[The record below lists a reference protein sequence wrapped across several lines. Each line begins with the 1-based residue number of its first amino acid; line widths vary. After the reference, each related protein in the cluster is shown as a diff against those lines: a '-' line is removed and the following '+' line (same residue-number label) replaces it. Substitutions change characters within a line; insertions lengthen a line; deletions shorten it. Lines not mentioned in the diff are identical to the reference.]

1 VDEERLGRQ
10 PVAHLAARAPTFAL
24 AAHVARTLRRLITV
38 YTLTDGGQ
46 TALDIGHKIADF
58 VAPAK
63 ESLEL
68 ALYDLRL
75 HDDTAEVV
83 RGALVGAHERGVNV
97 RLAYNLDRD
106 DQRLPLP
113 PPPKT
118 EPDLVESLPFATA
131 AVPGWPDLM
140 HHKFMVRDRSAVWT
154 GSTNWTDD
162 AWTRE
167 ENVIVIVESTGVA
180 IRYQEDFA
188 QLWKKRDVQASGRVP
203 TDPIRVDDAE
213 VRTWFSPK
221 RGERLAHRIA
231 NAIGG
236 ARRRVRIASPVI
248 TSGPILGTLAEV
260 AADKKVDLAGVV
272 DATQID
278 EVFDQWRMNGNNTWK
293 TPSLMFVLR
302 NAAFTGKRSTPYA
315 PGAVHDYMHA
325 KVCVCD
331 DTVFV
336 GSFNL
341 SHSGEENAENVLE
354 IADAAL
360 AERMASFVDA
370 IRAKYPPLALDELA
384 RVGQRRQHRLDALTK
399 VLVRRR
405 K

>member
-1 VDEERLGRQ
+1 VR
-10 PVAHLAARAPTFAL
+10 
-24 AAHVARTLRRLITV
+24 
-38 YTLTDGGQ
+38 TLTDGGQ
-46 TALDIGHKIADF
+46 TALDVAHMIADF
-58 VAPAK
+58 LTPAK

-68 ALYDLRL
+68 ALYDFRL
-75 HDDTAEVV
+75 HDGTADVV
-83 RGALVGAHERGVNV
+83 RAAIVGAHERGVHV
-97 RLAYNLDRD
+97 RLVYNLDHEER
-106 DQRLPLP
+106 QP
-113 PPPKT
+113 PIPAPPKT
-118 EPDLVESLPFATA
+118 DPELVESLPFETA

-140 HHKFMVRDRSAVWT
+140 HHKFVVRDRSAVWT

-167 ENVIVIVESTGVA
+167 ENVIAIVESTGVA
-180 IRYQEDFA
+180 IRYQDDFS

-203 TDPIRVDDAE
+203 TDPIRVGDVD

-221 RGERLAHRIA
+221 RGEKLAHRIA
-231 NAIGG
+231 NAIGS
-236 ARRRVRIASPVI
+236 AQRRIRVASPII

-272 DATQID
+272 DSTQIE
-278 EVFDQWRMNGNNTWK
+278 EVFAQWRMNGNNTWK

-331 DTVFV
+331 DTVFI

-354 IADAAL
+354 IEDASL
-360 AERMASFVDA
+360 AEQLAAYVDA

-384 RVGQRRQHRLDALTK
+384 RVGQRSEDRLDGGT
-399 VLVRRR
+399 
-405 K
+405 